1 MTGDP
6 VTGTQALRASAQA
19 LAASGDLAG
28 ARRDYEAVLGRAP
41 GDADAL
47 LQLSYIESLSGHYRA
62 AHARALQA
70 HAARPSQP
78 AVVAELAA
86 RLRTFNEI
94 ELLFECIGR
103 YVDAGAPHLP
113 TLLEMAVH
121 LGNIN
126 EHARALELARI
137 VLGREPGLVPALVV
151 RGNILTSL
159 GRFAEAEADLRQC
172 LQLTPGN
179 PQAHW
184 LLARLRKAT
193 PGDNA
198 VAPIRARL
206 AQAGRPDEVALLA
219 YALHKELDDLEEYAG
234 ATQALA
240 QACAAKRSLL
250 RYAPDE
256 TTALVDALADWSRAV
271 PAPKGIGTA
280 TAGERIPVFIV
291 GMHRSGTT
299 LLEQMLDGHPQV
311 RGIGELYDFTAQMR
325 EATDHHCR
333 GVIDATLARR
343 AIDADFAA
351 VGRGYLD
358 KLEWRLGAE
367 RCFTDK
373 LPSNFLNA
381 GFICHA
387 LPQARILH
395 MVRDPVEVCFSNLR
409 ELFSD
414 ANPYSYDQ
422 QELAAYYRQY
432 QRLMMR
438 WHEAFPGRI
447 LDVDYTELTHEPEA
461 VMRRVA
467 GFCGLEFDPAM
478 LDPGRRDRGVG
489 TASAVQVR
497 QGIVARETPKW
508 APYAQ
513 FLQPLIDAL
522 GPR

>member
-1 MTGDP
+1 MTDI
-6 VTGTQALRASAQA
+6 QALRASAQS

-28 ARRDYEAVLGRAP
+28 AQRGYEAVLAREP

-103 YVDAGAPHLP
+103 YVEAGAPHLP
-113 TLLEMAVH
+113 TLLEMATH
-121 LGNIN
+121 LGNVN
-126 EHARALELARI
+126 EHARALELAGM
-137 VLGREPGLVPALVV
+137 VLGREPKLVPALVV

-159 GRFAEAEADLRQC
+159 GRFAEAEADLRHC
-172 LQLTPGN
+172 LQLAPGN

-198 VAPIRARL
+198 VEAIRVQLAP
-206 AQAGRPDEVALLA
+206 AGRRPDEVALLA
-219 YALHKELDDLEEYAG
+219 YALHKELDDLGQFDA
-234 ATQALA
+234 AAQALA

-250 RYAPDE
+250 RYTPDE
-256 TTALVDALADWSRAV
+256 TTTLVDALVDWSRAV
-271 PAPKGIGTA
+271 SASAGTGTA
-280 TAGERIPVFIV
+280 TTGGRLPVFIV

-311 RGIGELYDFTAQMR
+311 RGIGELYDLTAQMR

-343 AIDADFAA
+343 AVDADFAA

-381 GFICHA
+381 GFICRA

-432 QRLMMR
+432 QRLMAH

-447 LDVDYTELTHEPEA
+447 LDVDYAELTRDPEA

-467 GFCGLEFDPAM
+467 MFCGLEFDPAM

-508 APYAQ
+508 APYAE
-513 FLQPLIDAL
+513 FLHPLIDAL
-522 GPR
+522 DARSR